1 MNTVRDIVRAE
12 HMKLNHTFGRKLAV
26 IAPLLTFLLALFLTT
41 GMRQF
46 FSVSVW
52 NWWYVMMMPGMM
64 AAFCCLLIK
73 KDKKNKY
80 YHILS
85 LPMPPEASWFGKIV
99 YCAFTLLFSNLVI
112 SLGTAAASIFF
123 GVGISPLSGFLA
135 ALILSISGLWMI
147 PLLLFLSARFGMFVS
162 MFIGI
167 FLFVFGTGGLAD
179 TAYWW
184 IIPASVP
191 MRLMCPVLGIL
202 PNGLPV
208 PAGSAML
215 DRSVILPGIL
225 LSLLWFIVL
234 TFLTTKWFQR
244 KGAE

>member
-41 GMRQF
+41 GMSQF

-162 MFIGI
+162 MFI
-167 FLFVFGTGGLAD
+167 
-179 TAYWW
+179 
-184 IIPASVP
+184 
-191 MRLMCPVLGIL
+191 
-202 PNGLPV
+202 
-208 PAGSAML
+208 
-215 DRSVILPGIL
+215 
-225 LSLLWFIVL
+225 VL